1 MKTPTPSRRRFLQAM
16 AAVTAAPWARAALP
30 GLGLAAAAAAAARA
44 QAPSEE
50 TPAEVGPWLEIL
62 KQRYGQRLSAEQL
75 QAIQEN
81 LGWTARTGKTLRAA
95 ALTNADEPD
104 VVFRALPPE
113 AAR

>member
-1 MKTPTPSRRRFLQAM
+1 MKTPTSSRRRFLQAM

-30 GLGLAAAAAAAARA
+30 GLGLAAAAAAARA

-50 TPAEVGPWLEIL
+50 TPVEVGPWLEIL
-62 KQRYGQRLSAEQL
+62 KQRYAQRLSAEQL

>member
-1 MKTPTPSRRRFLQAM
+1 MKTPTPSRRRFLQAL

-30 GLGLAAAAAAAARA
+30 GLGLAAAAAAARA

-50 TPAEVGPWLEIL
+50 TPVEVGPWLEIL
-62 KQRYGQRLSAEQL
+62 KQRYGQRLSPEQL